1 MRASFFV
8 KNTQI
13 ASRFHRAINRGS
25 YFRSQNHFHLQK
37 KSSLRRFGALLLAL
51 LFTTAWSVSSLHDF
65 FLHHEHPVCE
75 ASFDDGRGTHIHDE
89 RYESKACSLCI
100 FVLTSQA
107 LISILTLPHLSSK
120 LPESESP
127 KFYHAPIQS
136 KTACDS
142 TLRRGPPVI

>member
-13 ASRFHRAINRGS
+13 AARFHRAINRVF
-25 YFRSQNHFHLQK
+25 YFRSQNHFHLLI
-37 KSSLRRFGALLLAL
+37 KSSSRRIGAFFLTL
-51 LFTTAWSVSSLHDF
+51 LFTTAWSANSLHDF

-75 ASFDDGRGTHIHDE
+75 AAYDGKGVHIHDE
-89 RYESKACSLCI
+89 RYEAHECSLC
-100 FVLTSQA
+100 A
-107 LISILTLPHLSSK
+107 LLLSAQGLVSILTLPHLSSK

-127 KFYHAPIQS
+127 NFYHAPVQS